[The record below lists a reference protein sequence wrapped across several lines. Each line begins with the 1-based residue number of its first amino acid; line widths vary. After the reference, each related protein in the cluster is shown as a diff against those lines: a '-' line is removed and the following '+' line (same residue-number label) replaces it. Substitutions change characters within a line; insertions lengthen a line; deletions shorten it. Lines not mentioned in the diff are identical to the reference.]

1 MKLTLSKRIIGLV
14 IVAVCI
20 VSGATFGTTY
30 FFVSKD
36 SDEQSQRE
44 VAISAE
50 AIQESLEGIKE
61 RIIAAASQVALRL
74 DVASAI
80 EKKDALFLQ
89 QLGKEIITKSNVN
102 LITIADKNGNVVA
115 RGHSEKVSDNILT
128 QINVKKALAG
138 RSSVGFEEGTV
149 VKFSLRAGCPVKIN
163 GGIVGSVTVGID
175 LSSDNN
181 FVDRIKKKFG
191 VECSVFYNDIRV
203 CTTIT
208 KGGKRATGTKMDNPE
223 VMESVLRRGE
233 RYYKRN
239 QILGKDYYTVYW
251 PIVCADGKIVG
262 MFFVGKDR
270 EPINKGFEKIILS
283 VVAATV
289 IVGLL
294 MIVASSYLARSI
306 TNPINRVVEGL
317 TDNTEQVAS
326 AASQVSSTS
335 QSVAGGTSEEA
346 AGLEETSS
354 SVEEMAS
361 QTKQNAEN
369 ADQANSLMAETSRIV
384 DETND
389 SMKKLTESM
398 KEISSASE
406 EAAKIIKTIDEIAF
420 QTNLLALNAAVEAA
434 RAGEAGAG
442 FAVVADEVRNLA
454 MRTANAAKNTASL
467 VEGIVKKIKNGSDIV
482 EKTNETFGRV
492 AVASK
497 EAGELVG
504 GISVACNEQS
514 HGVEQIKQAV
524 IEMDKVVQRN
534 AANAEESA
542 SAAEQ
547 MNVQAEQ
554 IKGYVDELLALLSG
568 KKSHRGCLNQG
579 GEVGPRHE
587 GTWHST

>member
-1 MKLTLSKRIIGLV
+1 MKLRLSKRIIGLV
-14 IVAVCI
+14 VAVVCI

-44 VAISAE
+44 VGISAE

-61 RIIAAASQVALRL
+61 KVMAAASQVALRL

-80 EKKDALFLQ
+80 EKKDVLFLQ
-89 QLGKEIITKSNVN
+89 QLGKEIITKSKID

-115 RGHSEKVSDNILT
+115 RGHSEKVGDNILT

-138 RSSVGFEEGTV
+138 MPSVGLEEGTV
-149 VKFSLRAGCPVKIN
+149 VKFSLLAGCPVKIN
-163 GGIVGSVTVGID
+163 GGIVGSVTLGVD
-175 LSSDNN
+175 LSSNNN
-181 FVDRIKKKFG
+181 FVDRVKKKFG
-191 VECSVFYNDIRV
+191 VECTVFHNDMTV

-208 KGGKRATGTKMDNPE
+208 KGSKRAIGTKMDNPQVIE
-223 VMESVLRRGE
+223 TVLEKGQ

-239 QILGKDYYTVYW
+239 HILGKDYNTVYW
-251 PIVCADGKIVG
+251 PIVRADGKIAG

-270 EPINKGFEKIILS
+270 EPINKGFERIILS
-283 VVAATV
+283 VVAATL

-294 MIVASSYLARSI
+294 MVLASFHLARSI

-317 TDNTEQVAS
+317 TDNTEQVVS
-326 AASQVSSTS
+326 AASQVSSAS
-335 QSVAGGTSEEA
+335 QLVAGGTSEQQ

-361 QTKQNAEN
+361 QTNQNVEN
-369 ADQANSLMAETSRIV
+369 ANQANSLMAETGRVV
-384 DETND
+384 DEANH
-389 SMKKLTESM
+389 SMRKLTESM

-454 MRTANAAKNTASL
+454 MRTLDAAKNTTSL
-467 VEGIVKKIKNGSDIV
+467 IEGTVKKIKNGSDIV
-482 EKTNETFGRV
+482 EKANETFGRV
-492 AVASK
+492 ALASK
-497 EAGELVG
+497 EAGELVSK
-504 GISVACNEQS
+504 ISVACNEQS
-514 HGVEQIKQAV
+514 HGVEQINQAV
-524 IEMDKVVQRN
+524 IEMDKVVQKN
-534 AANAEESA
+534 AASAEESA
-542 SAAEQ
+542 SVAEEMNAQAEQ
-547 MNVQAEQ
+547 M
-554 IKGYVDELLALLSG
+554 KGYVDELVALL
-568 KKSHRGCLNQG
+568 
-579 GEVGPRHE
+579 GEE
-587 GTWHST
+587 

>member
-14 IVAVCI
+14 IVVVCI

-44 VAISAE
+44 VGISAE
-50 AIQESLEGIKE
+50 AVQESLEDIKE
-61 RIIAAASQVALRL
+61 KVMAAASQVALRI

-80 EKKDALFLQ
+80 EKKDVLFLQ
-89 QLGKEIITKSNVN
+89 QLGKEIITKSKID
-102 LITIADKNGNVVA
+102 LIMIADKNGNVVA
-115 RGHSEKVSDNILT
+115 RGHSEKVGDNLLT

-138 RSSVGFEEGTV
+138 KPSVGLEEGTV
-149 VKFSLRAGCPVKIN
+149 VKFSLLAGCPVKIN
-163 GGIVGSVTVGID
+163 GGIVGSVTLGVD
-175 LSSDNN
+175 LSLDNN

-191 VECSVFYNDIRV
+191 VECTVFHNDMTV

-208 KGGKRATGTKMDNPE
+208 RGGKRATGAKMDNPE
-223 VMESVLRRGE
+223 VIETVLKKGQ

-239 QILGKDYYTVYW
+239 QILGNDYNTVYW
-251 PIVCADGKIVG
+251 PIVYADGKIGG

-270 EPINKGFEKIILS
+270 EPINKGFERIILS
-283 VVAATV
+283 VVAATLV
-289 IVGLL
+289 VGLL
-294 MIVASSYLARSI
+294 MIMASFYLARSI

-317 TDNTEQVAS
+317 TDNTEQVVS

-335 QSVAGGTSEEA
+335 QSVAGGTSEQQ

-369 ADQANSLMAETSRIV
+369 ANQANSLMAETSRVV
-384 DETND
+384 DEANH

-454 MRTANAAKNTASL
+454 MRTSDAAKNTTSL
-467 VEGIVKKIKNGSDIV
+467 IEGTVKKIKNGSDIV
-482 EKTNETFGRV
+482 EKANETFGRV

-497 EAGELVG
+497 EAGELVSK
-504 GISVACNEQS
+504 ISVACNEQS
-514 HGVEQIKQAV
+514 HGVEQINQAV
-524 IEMDKVVQRN
+524 IEMDKVVQKN
-534 AANAEESA
+534 AASAEESA
-542 SAAEQ
+542 SAAEE
-547 MNVQAEQ
+547 MNAQAEQ
-554 IKGYVDELLALLSG
+554 MKGYVDELVALLG
-568 KKSHRGCLNQG
+568 K
-579 GEVGPRHE
+579 E
-587 GTWHST
+587 